1 MSKTYLRLYRKL
13 KVLNDGSSVYKYDN
27 GCKNSSYLF
36 KKDISISLPW
46 SKNQDN
52 DVSKKD
58 LSLLEKYKKNIKR
71 TLKTKHKNL

>member
-1 MSKTYLRLYRKL
+1 MSKTYLRLYKKL

-27 GCKNSSYLF
+27 GCKNSSSLF

-52 DVSKKD
+52 DVLKKD
-58 LSLLEKYKKNIKR
+58 LSLLEKYKKKY
-71 TLKTKHKNL
+71 KTYPKN